1 MKLYELTGQY
11 LELLEMAEDETIDPA
26 VIKDTME
33 GLAVEIEEKADA
45 YAKIIFTLDG
55 NMEIL
60 EKEVQRLERRIKT
73 MSNNKD
79 FQKKNLEVSMMA
91 TGMKKFKT
99 DLFSFGI
106 QKNAPSLDIVDES
119 KIPKEYYIPQE
130 PKLDRKQLLKDVK
143 ADQEGTSAYARLKQT
158 ESLRIR

>member
-1 MKLYELTGQY
+1 MRLYELTEQY
-11 LELLEMAEDETIDPA
+11 LELLEMAEDETLDPA
-26 VIKDTME
+26 VIQDTME
-33 GLAVEIEEKADA
+33 GLEGEIEEKADA

-60 EKEVQRLERRIKT
+60 NKEVERLQRRIKT
-73 MSNNKD
+73 MGNNKEYL
-79 FQKKNLEVSMMA
+79 KKNLEASMLV
-91 TGMKKFKT
+91 TGKKKFKT
-99 DLFSFGI
+99 ELFSFGI

-119 KIPKEYYIPQE
+119 KIPEAYYVPQE